1 MTFTK
6 KVSAG
11 QDISSADFRQ
21 YFGDFFPEGI
31 KTGFTVS
38 VDSGLDLDVA
48 AGTAYV
54 KDANNGMFQ
63 VVSNATE
70 TLTATASSTN
80 YVYLHSDNGSNWLTI
95 STSAAVPSDAV
106 LLATVVAGAS
116 SITSVTNVTSG
127 LPSYVPPGIIV
138 AWSGALGSIPS
149 GWLLC
154 DGNNGTPNLIDR
166 FLQGITTST
175 TEPGTTGGAHSITIG
190 TTGLYADGQ
199 SFVQVTRGATF
210 NNRPKYY
217 EVAWIMK
224 A

>member
-1 MTFTK
+1 MAFTK

-21 YFGDFFPEGI
+21 YFGDFFSEGI

-38 VDSGLDLDVA
+38 ASSGLNVDVA
-48 AGTAYV
+48 SGTAYV

-63 VVSNATE
+63 IVSNAIE

-80 YVYLHSDNGSNWLTI
+80 YVYLHCDNGSNWLTI
-95 STSAAVPSDAV
+95 STSATVPSDAI

-175 TEPGTTGGAHSITIG
+175 TEPGITGGAHSITIG

>member
-6 KVSAG
+6 KVAAG
-11 QDISSADFRQ
+11 QDIASADFRQ
-21 YFGDFFPEGI
+21 YFGDFFSEGI

-38 VDSGLDLDVA
+38 VESGLSINIA

-54 KDANNGMFQ
+54 KDADDGMYQ
-63 VVSNATE
+63 VVSDAIE
-70 TLTATASSTN
+70 SLTATASNTN
-80 YVYLHSDNGSNWLTI
+80 YVYLHSDNGANWLTI
-95 STSAAVPSDAV
+95 STSATVPDDAM

-127 LPSYVPPGIIV
+127 LPSYVPPGVIV
-138 AWSGALGSIPS
+138 AWSGVLSSIPS

-166 FLQGITTST
+166 FLQGITTSST
-175 TEPGTTGGAHSITIG
+175 DPGTTGGSHTKTING
-190 TTGLYADGQ
+190 SWTSAGDSTTRVEGFTIDI
-199 SFVQVTRGATF
+199 
-210 NNRPKYY
+210 RPKYY

>member
-11 QDISSADFRQ
+11 QDILSADFRQ

-31 KTGFTVS
+31 KAGLTVS

-54 KDANNGMFQ
+54 KDDDGGMFQ
-63 VVSNATE
+63 IVSSAVE
-70 TLTATASSTN
+70 SLTATANNTN
-80 YVYLHSDNGSNWLTI
+80 YVYLHSDNGANWLTI
-95 STSAAVPSDAV
+95 STSSSVPNDAM

-116 SITSVTNVTSG
+116 TITSVTNVTPG
-127 LPSYVPPGIIV
+127 MPSFVPPGVIV
-138 AWSGALGSIPS
+138 AWSGVLASIPS

-166 FLQGITTST
+166 FLQGITTAVT
-175 TEPGTTGGAHSITIG
+175 NPGTTGGSHTKTVAGSWTFAGDTTTRVAGFTI
-190 TTGLYADGQ
+190 DI
-199 SFVQVTRGATF
+199 
-210 NNRPKYY
+210 RPKYY

>member
-1 MTFTK
+1 MTFTA
-6 KVSAG
+6 KVAAG
-11 QDISSADFRQ
+11 QDIKSADFRQ
-21 YFGDFFPEGI
+21 YFGDFFSEGI

-38 VDSGLDLDVA
+38 VDSGLDLNIA

-54 KDANNGMFQ
+54 KDADDGMYQ
-63 VVSNATE
+63 VVSDAIE
-70 TLTATASSTN
+70 SLTATASNTN
-80 YVYLHSDNGSNWLTI
+80 YVYLHSDNGANWLTI
-95 STSAAVPSDAV
+95 STSATVPDDAM

-190 TTGLYADGQ
+190 TAGLYADGQ

>member
-1 MTFTK
+1 MSFTK
-6 KVSAG
+6 KVVAG

-21 YFGDFFPEGI
+21 YFGDFFSEGI

-38 VDSGLDLDVA
+38 VDSGLDLNVA

-54 KDANNGMFQ
+54 KDASGGMFQ
-63 VVSNATE
+63 VVSSATE

-80 YVYLHSDNGSNWLTI
+80 YVYLHSDNGANWLTI
-95 STSAAVPSDAV
+95 STSATVPDDAM

-116 SITSVTNVTSG
+116 TITSVTNVTPG
-127 LPSYVPPGIIV
+127 MPSFVPPGVIV
-138 AWSGALGSIPS
+138 AWSGVLASIPS

-166 FLQGITTST
+166 FLQGITTAAT
-175 TEPGTTGGAHSITIG
+175 NPGTTGGSHTKTVGGNWTAAGDSTTRAPGFTI
-190 TTGLYADGQ
+190 DI
-199 SFVQVTRGATF
+199 
-210 NNRPKYY
+210 RPKYY

>member
-1 MTFTK
+1 M
-6 KVSAG
+6 
-11 QDISSADFRQ
+11 
-21 YFGDFFPEGI
+21 
-31 KTGFTVS
+31 
-38 VDSGLDLDVA
+38 
-48 AGTAYV
+48 

-70 TLTATASSTN
+70 NLTATASSTN

>member
-11 QDISSADFRQ
+11 QDIASADFRQ
-21 YFGDFFPEGI
+21 YFGDFFSEGI

-38 VDSGLDLDVA
+38 VDSGLDLNVA

-54 KDANNGMFQ
+54 KDTSGGMFQ
-63 VVSNATE
+63 VVSSATE
-70 TLTATASSTN
+70 ALTATASSTN
-80 YVYLHSDNGSNWLTI
+80 YVYLHSDNGANWLTI
-95 STSAAVPSDAV
+95 STSSSVPSDAM

-127 LPSYVPPGIIV
+127 LPSYVPPGVIV
-138 AWSGALGSIPS
+138 AWSGVLSSIPS

-166 FLQGITTST
+166 FLQGITTSST
-175 TEPGTTGGAHSITIG
+175 NPGATGGSHTKTVNGSWTFAGDTTTRVAGFTI
-190 TTGLYADGQ
+190 DI
-199 SFVQVTRGATF
+199 
-210 NNRPKYY
+210 RPKYY

>member
-6 KVSAG
+6 KVAAG
-11 QDISSADFRQ
+11 QDIASADFRQ
-21 YFGDFFPEGI
+21 YFGDFFSEGI

-38 VDSGLDLDVA
+38 VESGLSINIA
-48 AGTAYV
+48 AGIAYV
-54 KDANNGMFQ
+54 KDTNDGMYRI
-63 VVSNATE
+63 VSDSVE
-70 TLTATASSTN
+70 SLTATASSTN

-95 STSAAVPSDAV
+95 STSATVPDDAM

-127 LPSYVPPGIIV
+127 LPSYVPPGVIV
-138 AWSGALGSIPS
+138 AWSGTLGSIPS

-166 FLQGITTST
+166 FLQGITTSST
-175 TEPGTTGGAHSITIG
+175 NPGATGGAHSITIG

>member
-6 KVSAG
+6 KVAAG
-11 QDISSADFRQ
+11 QDIASADFRQ

-38 VDSGLDLDVA
+38 VYSGLNLNIA

-54 KDANNGMFQ
+54 KDADGGMYQ
-63 VVSNATE
+63 VVSSAVE
-70 TLTATASSTN
+70 SLTATANSTN
-80 YVYLHSDNGSNWLTI
+80 YVYLHSDNGANWLTI
-95 STSAAVPSDAV
+95 STSSSVPSDAM

-127 LPSYVPPGIIV
+127 LPSFVPPGIIV
-138 AWSGALGSIPS
+138 AWSGVLSSIPS

-166 FLQGITTST
+166 FLQGITTSST
-175 TEPGTTGGAHSITIG
+175 NPGTTGGSHTKTVAGSWTFAGDTTTRVAGFTI
-190 TTGLYADGQ
+190 DI
-199 SFVQVTRGATF
+199 
-210 NNRPKYY
+210 RPKYY

>member
-6 KVSAG
+6 KVAAG
-11 QDISSADFRQ
+11 QDIASADFRQ
-21 YFGDFFPEGI
+21 YFGDFFSEGI

-38 VDSGLDLDVA
+38 VDTGLDLDVA

-54 KDANNGMFQ
+54 KDADGGMFQ
-63 VVSNATE
+63 VVSDAIE
-70 TLTATASSTN
+70 SLTATANNTN
-80 YVYLHSDNGSNWLTI
+80 YVYLHSDNGATWLTI
-95 STSAAVPSDAV
+95 STSAAVPNDAM

-116 SITSVTNVTSG
+116 SINSVTNVTSG
-127 LPSYVPPGIIV
+127 LPSYVPPGVIV
-138 AWSGALGSIPS
+138 AWSGALSSIPS

>member
-6 KVSAG
+6 KVAAG
-11 QDISSADFRQ
+11 QDIASADFRQ
-21 YFGDFFPEGI
+21 YFGDFFSEGI

-38 VDSGLDLDVA
+38 VESGLSINIA
-48 AGTAYV
+48 AGIAYV
-54 KDANNGMFQ
+54 KDTNDGMYRI
-63 VVSNATE
+63 VSDSVE
-70 TLTATASSTN
+70 SLTATASSTN

-95 STSAAVPSDAV
+95 STSATVPDDAM

-127 LPSYVPPGIIV
+127 LPSYVPPGVIV
-138 AWSGALGSIPS
+138 AWSGVLSSIPS

-166 FLQGITTST
+166 FLQGITTSST
-175 TEPGTTGGAHSITIG
+175 DPGTTGGSHTKTVNGSWTFAGDTTTRVAGFTI
-190 TTGLYADGQ
+190 DI
-199 SFVQVTRGATF
+199 
-210 NNRPKYY
+210 RPKYY

>member
-6 KVSAG
+6 KVAAG
-11 QDISSADFRQ
+11 QDIASADFGQ

-31 KTGFTVS
+31 QTGFTVS
-38 VDSGLDLDVA
+38 VDSGLNLNVA
-48 AGTAYV
+48 EGTAYV
-54 KDANNGMFQ
+54 KDADGGMYQ
-63 VVSNATE
+63 VVSSATE
-70 TLTATASSTN
+70 NLTATASQTN

-95 STSAAVPSDAV
+95 STSATVPDDAM
-106 LLATVVAGAS
+106 LLATVVAGGS
-116 SITSVTNVTSG
+116 SITSVTNVTPG
-127 LPSYVPPGIIV
+127 MPSFVPPGVIV
-138 AWSGALGSIPS
+138 AWSGVLASIPS

-166 FLQGITTST
+166 FLQGITTSST
-175 TEPGTTGGAHSITIG
+175 NPGATGGAHSITIG

>member
-1 MTFTK
+1 MAFTK
-6 KVSAG
+6 KVAAG
-11 QDISSADFRQ
+11 QDLASADFRQ
-21 YFGDFFPEGI
+21 YFGDFFSEGI

-38 VDSGLDLDVA
+38 VDSGLSVNIA

-54 KDANNGMFQ
+54 KDADGGMFRI
-63 VVSNATE
+63 VSDAVE
-70 TLTATASSTN
+70 SLTATASQTN

-95 STSAAVPSDAV
+95 STSATVPDEAM

-116 SITSVTNVTSG
+116 SISSITNVTSG
-127 LPSYVPPGIIV
+127 LPSYVPPGVIV
-138 AWSGALGSIPS
+138 AWSGVLGSIPS

-166 FLQGITTST
+166 FLQGITTAASN
-175 TEPGTTGGAHSITIG
+175 PGTTGGAHSITIG
-190 TTGLYADGQ
+190 TNGFYADGQ
-199 SFVQVTRGATF
+199 TMKQCTQGATF

>member
-1 MTFTK
+1 MTFAK

-11 QDISSADFRQ
+11 QDIASADFRQ

-38 VDSGLDLDVA
+38 VGSELDLDIA

-54 KDANNGMFQ
+54 KDATGGMYQ
-63 VVSNATE
+63 VVSNASE
-70 TLTATASSTN
+70 SLTATANNTN
-80 YVYLHSDNGSNWLTI
+80 YVYLHSDNGANWLTI
-95 STSAAVPSDAV
+95 STSGTVPNDAM

-127 LPSYVPPGIIV
+127 LPSYVPPGVIV
-138 AWSGALGSIPS
+138 AWSGVLNSIPS

-166 FLQGITTST
+166 FLQGITNSST
-175 TEPGTTGGAHSITIG
+175 NPGTTGGSHTKTVAGSWTFAGDTTTRVAGFTI
-190 TTGLYADGQ
+190 DI
-199 SFVQVTRGATF
+199 
-210 NNRPKYY
+210 RPKYY